1 MTRGDLE
8 GKELT
13 APDVIRRAFQE
24 KHLGPDASPE
34 RVKEWLDWQ
43 FPAVCLDTNYRAQIE
58 AERKRFLAE
67 ET

>member
-1 MTRGDLE
+1 MSRTDLA

-34 RVKEWLDWQ
+34 RVKEWVEWR
-43 FPAVCLDTNYRAQIE
+43 FPAICFDTNYRAQIE
-58 AERKRFLAE
+58 AERRRFLAE
-67 ET
+67 QT